1 MVPTPALLLAYD
13 FPPIG
18 GGIARALGE
27 IARHAPAGSLTV
39 STGRMPGSEGFD
51 AGCPAPVDRV
61 PVPSERLRTWYGLA
75 AWSWRA
81 RSLARERGAEFLW
94 AGNLKPAGHVAR
106 HVGRRQ
112 DLPYGLIVY
121 GLDVQ
126 LLLRQAEEQPARR
139 RRAAGIVGDASG
151 AVAISHWT
159 ASRYCE
165 LARALGVPAAAERLR
180 VVPPGV
186 DGERFRPG
194 LGSET
199 IRLRYGLDRRPWL
212 LTVARLQ
219 RHKGVDRG
227 LEVLRWLRQQGLDL
241 GYAIAGEGPARPEL
255 ERKAEELGVAPHVRW
270 LGPVPEA
277 DLPALYGAATVYL
290 GLSRQEGPQAEG
302 FGLALLEAQ
311 ASGVPVVAGAGG
323 GTVDAVTHGVTGFV
337 VETRDEFPAGQ
348 SVQALLLDPARARVM
363 GAAGRARVEREF
375 SWSRVAQGLDAAA
388 AAFRAGWASRAG
400 R

>member
-1 MVPTPALLLAYD
+1 MTPVPVLLLAYD

-27 IARHAPAGSLTV
+27 IARHSTDGSLTV
-39 STGRMPGSEGFD
+39 STGRMPGSDAFD
-51 AGCPAPVDRV
+51 ARCPGLVDRV
-61 PVPSERLRTWYGLA
+61 PVPSERLRSWYGLA

-81 RSLARERGAEFLW
+81 GRLARHRGAEFLW
-94 AGNLKPAGHVAR
+94 AGNLKPAGHVTR
-106 HVGRRQ
+106 YVGRRRR
-112 DLPYGLIVY
+112 LPYGLIVH

-126 LLLRQAEEQPARR
+126 LLLRQASENPIRR
-139 RRAAGIVGDASG
+139 RAAAGIVGEAAG
-151 AVAISHWT
+151 AVAVSHWT

-165 LARALGVPAAAERLR
+165 LARSLGVPEAAERLR

-186 DGERFRPG
+186 DGDQFRPG
-194 LGSET
+194 LGTEA

-227 LEVLRWLRQQGLDL
+227 LEVLRWLRQQGLDI
-241 GYAIAGEGPARPEL
+241 GYAIVGEGPARPAL
-255 ERKAEELGVAPHVRW
+255 ERMAEELGVAAQVRW
-270 LGPVPEA
+270 LGPVPDA
-277 DLPALYGAATVYL
+277 DLPALYGTATVYL
-290 GLSRQEGPQAEG
+290 GLSREEGPQAEG

-311 ASGVPVVAGAGG
+311 AAGLPVVAGAGG

-337 VETRDEFPAGQ
+337 VPTRDELPAGH

-375 SWSRVAQGLDAAA
+375 TWSRVTQALDAAA
-388 AAFRAGWASRAG
+388 AAFRDGWPSPAG

>member
-1 MVPTPALLLAYD
+1 MAPVRSLLLAYD

-27 IARHAPAGSLTV
+27 IARHATDGSLTV
-39 STGRMPGSEGFD
+39 STGRMPGSDAFD
-51 AGCPAPVDRV
+51 ARCPGPVDRV
-61 PVPSERLRTWYGLA
+61 PVPSERLRSWYGLA

-81 RSLARERGAEFLW
+81 GRLARQDGAGFLW

-106 HVGRRQ
+106 YVGRRQ
-112 DLPYGLIVY
+112 QLPYGLIVY

-126 LLLRQAEEQPARR
+126 LLLRQSGVDAARR
-139 RRAAGIVGDASG
+139 RRAAGIVGEAAG

-165 LARALGVPAAAERLR
+165 LARTLGVPEAAERLR

-186 DGERFRPG
+186 DGEQFRPG
-194 LGSET
+194 LGTEA

-227 LEVLRWLRQQGLDL
+227 LEVLRWLRQQGLDV
-241 GYAIAGEGPARPEL
+241 GYAIVGEGPARPEL
-255 ERKAEELGVAPHVRW
+255 EQMAVELGVAAQVRW
-270 LGPVPEA
+270 LGPVPDA
-277 DLPALYGAATVYL
+277 DLPALYGAAAVYL
-290 GLSRQEGPQAEG
+290 GLSREEGPQAEG

-311 ASGVPVVAGAGG
+311 AAGLPVVAGAGG

-337 VETRDEFPAGQ
+337 VPTRDELPAAH

-375 SWSRVAQGLDAAA
+375 TWSRVTQALDAAA
-388 AAFRAGWASRAG
+388 AAFRDGWASRAG